1 MLALA
6 FLIAVIYMSSKL
18 VKRGTTPTILDDLI
32 KETHKYSG
40 MSEVLYREFLA
51 NVNMAREYSAHEDI
65 SRKLLK
71 RGLVNLED
79 LALEYTA
86 GDTSVI
92 DEIHV
97 LIVKINAEFEN
108 TYRRT

>member
-6 FLIAVIYMSSKL
+6 FLLAVIYMSSKL
-18 VKRGTTPTILDDLI
+18 VKRGKNPTILDSLI

-51 NVNMAREYSAHEDI
+51 NINMAREYSTHEDI
-65 SRKLLK
+65 SRKLLE

-86 GDTSVI
+86 GDMSVI
-92 DEIHV
+92 DEIHE

>member
-6 FLIAVIYMSSKL
+6 FLLAVIYMSSKL
-18 VKRGTTPTILDDLI
+18 VKRGTNPTILDSLI

-51 NVNMAREYSAHEDI
+51 NINMAREYSTHEDI

-86 GDTSVI
+86 GDMSVI
-92 DEIHV
+92 DEIHE

>member
-18 VKRGTTPTILDDLI
+18 VKRGTTPTILDGLI

>member
-18 VKRGTTPTILDDLI
+18 VKRGITPTILDGLI